1 MRFLFDQNISHRIL
15 DKLPDLFAGSTS
27 VKKEG
32 LINATDKTIWEF
44 AKKENFV
51 IVTQDSDFNDLTALN
66 GFPPKIIW
74 IRSGNLKTDE
84 IADLL
89 TKNQNS
95 IQDFLKDD
103 NLGYFEIVKL
113 TIR

>member
-15 DKLPDLFAGSTS
+15 DILPDLFKESTS

-32 LINATDKTIWEF
+32 LINVPDKTIWEF
-44 AKKENFV
+44 ARRENFT
-51 IVTQDSDFNDLTALN
+51 IVTRDSDFNDLTALN

-84 IADLL
+84 IANLL
-89 TKNQNS
+89 TKNLNS
-95 IQDFLKDD
+95 IQDFLNDKD
-103 NLGYFEIVKL
+103 LGCLEIVRL
-113 TIR
+113 TIK

>member
-1 MRFLFDQNISHRIL
+1 MRLLFDQNISHRIL
-15 DKLPDLFAGSTS
+15 DILPDLFKGSTS

-32 LINATDKTIWEF
+32 LINAPDKTIWEF
-44 AKKENFV
+44 AKRENFL
-51 IVTQDSDFNDLTALN
+51 IAIQDSDFNDLTTLN

-74 IRSGNLKTDE
+74 LRSGNLKTEE

-95 IQDFLKDD
+95 IQEFLNDK
-103 NLGYFEIVKL
+103 NLGCLEIVRL
-113 TIR
+113 TIK

>member
-1 MRFLFDQNISHRIL
+1 MRLLFDQNISHRIL
-15 DKLPDLFAGSTS
+15 DKLTDLFAGSTS

-32 LINATDKTIWEF
+32 FINAPDKTIWEF
-44 AKKENFV
+44 AKKENLA

-74 IRSGNLKTDE
+74 IRSGNLNTDE

-95 IQDFLKDD
+95 IQDFLNDD
-103 NLGYFEIVKL
+103 NLGCFEIVRLIIK
-113 TIR
+113 